1 MPSIQA
7 SLLKDVAQSG
17 SQLKSKGSLIL
28 TGDGNERPLPLSL
41 LMVLDV
47 SGSMRGS
54 GITVVTESVVHVL
67 NNLLGPEDKI
77 AVITFNGSANVHT
90 PWIDVSGN
98 VPRSLQEEAQTS
110 GPPSIQFLTSSAL
123 MMPAATARAWS
134 CSFQTDMQGSPRMTM
149 WPPSQNSVS
158 PCIPLG

>member
-54 GITVVTESVVHVL
+54 GITVVTESVVHIL

-98 VPRSLQEEAQTS
+98 VPPFSAGGGTNFGAAVNSILDFLGAHDAGGDRAGMVLFLSDGHREAQ
-110 GPPSIQFLTSSAL
+110 G
-123 MMPAATARAWS
+123 
-134 CSFQTDMQGSPRMTM
+134 
-149 WPPSQNSVS
+149 
-158 PCIPLG
+158 